1 MLRHVKMPVGIPLRH
16 MFVQKRTAML
26 QSEKPCAIL
35 ADKIVRGTMQNTF
48 YNHPSYVMAR
58 EKMYYTIW
66 VDIGIFSISFYAL
79 ISYFT
84 LAYFFKA

>member
-1 MLRHVKMPVGIPLRH
+1 MLRHAKLSARIPFRH

-35 ADKIVRGTMQNTF
+35 ADKIVRGEHKSVF
-48 YNHPSYVMAR
+48 YTHPSYVMTR

-66 VDIGIFSISFYAL
+66 VDIGIFSLSFYAL
-79 ISYFT
+79 MSYFA